1 MKILVVSDTHGNQRA
16 MREAIS
22 RQGPFDCLIHLGDG
36 VQDGIAVAGELGIPF
51 HGVCGNEDFDVA
63 VPETL
68 RLVLGTWTFYL
79 MHGHQLD
86 INAYQSRQVWE
97 DHLAAMADRARK
109 KEAQV
114 FLFGHTHRPLLTE
127 VNGIV
132 IGNPGDQYIGSA
144 LPPSLAVIELTPDTL
159 NIKILRQGR
168 EGDWVTLVVHE
179 AHHPGI
185 ASAAAKGHGTCQT
198 NSR

>member
-1 MKILVVSDTHGNQRA
+1 MNILVVSDTHGNQGA

-36 VQDGIAVAGELGIPF
+36 VKDGIAVAGELDIPF
-51 HGVCGNEDFDVA
+51 HGVCGNEDFGVA
-63 VPETL
+63 APETL
-68 RLVLGTWTFYL
+68 RLVLGSWTFFL

-86 INAYQSRQVWE
+86 VNAYQSHQVWE
-97 DHLAAMADRARK
+97 GHLAAMADLARK

-114 FLFGHTHRPLLTE
+114 YLFGHTHRPLLTE
-127 VNGIV
+127 VNGTV

-144 LPPSLAVIELTPDTL
+144 MPPSFAFIELTPDTL
-159 NIKILRQGR
+159 NIKILRQER
-168 EGDWVTLVVHE
+168 EGDWVTLFEHE

-185 ASAAAKGHGTCQT
+185 DTAATKGNGPRQA
-198 NSR
+198 NIP

>member
-1 MKILVVSDTHGNQRA
+1 MNILVVSDTHGNQGA
-16 MREAIS
+16 MREAIF

-36 VQDGIAVAGELGIPF
+36 VQDGIAVAGELDIPF
-51 HGVCGNEDFDVA
+51 HGVCGNEDFGVA

-68 RLVLGTWTFYL
+68 RLVLGTWTFSL
-79 MHGHQLD
+79 MHGPQLD
-86 INAYQSRQVWE
+86 INVYQSRQIWE
-97 DHLAAMADRARK
+97 GHLAAMADLARK

-144 LPPSLAVIELTPDTL
+144 LPPSLAVIELTPDIM
-159 NIKILRQGR
+159 NIKILRQER
-168 EGDWVTLVVHE
+168 EGDWVNLLEHE

-185 ASAAAKGHGTCQT
+185 DTAAAKGGPHQA
-198 NSR
+198 NIP